1 MTLRQDRS
9 HGSRTTRIMRVS
21 IHQPHYLAWLPYL
34 GKIVRSDVFIILDD
48 VEFTRNGYQ
57 NRNRIKT
64 AQGALTLTVPVKQ
77 KLAQKIMDVAVAE
90 DGWRKKHWASIQQAY
105 RKAPFFKQFEAELQ
119 AFYDQPWSNLAD
131 PVSAMLEWLI
141 KAVQHP
147 ARVVRSSSLGVT
159 SSSTQRLVE
168 LVRAVDGTS
177 YLSGAHALQAYL
189 DPAIFEQNGMPL
201 ELFDWSCPTYPQAH
215 GDFVP
220 NLAALDA
227 LFYVGPEATLELARR
242 GGSIRALASQT

>member
-1 MTLRQDRS
+1 
-9 HGSRTTRIMRVS
+9 MRVS

-34 GKIVRSDVFIILDD
+34 GKIARSDVFIILDD

-64 AQGALTLTVPVKQ
+64 AQGPLTLTAPVKQ

-105 RKAPFFKQFEAELQ
+105 RKAPYFKRYEAEVH
-119 AFYDQPWSNLAD
+119 AFYAEPWANLTD

-141 KAVQHP
+141 GAVGHK
-147 ARVVRSSSLGVT
+147 ARVLRSSSLDVT

-168 LVRAVDGTS
+168 LVRAVGGTS

-189 DPAIFEQNGMPL
+189 DPTIFEQNGMPL
-201 ELFDWSCPTYPQAH
+201 ELFDWNCPTYAQIH
-215 GDFVP
+215 GEFVP

-227 LFYVGPEATLELARR
+227 LFNVGPEATLELARQ
-242 GGSIRALASQT
+242 GGRIRVYDAPDPVPVAD